1 MAEEKVVQL
10 TERVGHAQR
19 LRVPG
24 PVECVWYAAKPGEA
38 RRFASPTEY
47 SPDFARTL
55 MNEGYTII
63 RIEFRMP
70 VGWDSAD
77 NVVGGELRSIRTELP
92 RPMDQP

>member
-10 TERVGHAQR
+10 TERVEHAQR
-19 LRVPG
+19 KVPG
-24 PVECVWYAAKPGEA
+24 PPECVWYAAKPGEP
-38 RRFASPTEY
+38 RRFASATEY

-55 MNEGYTII
+55 MSEGYTIV

-77 NVVGGELRSIRTELP
+77 NVVGGELRSIRTEP
-92 RPMDQP
+92 RPWTDLP